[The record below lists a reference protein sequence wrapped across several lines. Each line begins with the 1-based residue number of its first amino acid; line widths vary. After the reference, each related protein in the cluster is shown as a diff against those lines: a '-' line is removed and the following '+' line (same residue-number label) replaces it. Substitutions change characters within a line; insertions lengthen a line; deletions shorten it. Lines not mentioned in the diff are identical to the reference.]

1 MADRNSGKRKKEGG
15 EENNQN
21 IKDKIAVLNPHLS
34 IIILNVLNAPIKNTV
49 SGWIKIQD
57 PHTY

>member
-15 EENNQN
+15 EQDNQN
-21 IKDKIAVLNPHLS
+21 RKDKIAVLNPHLS
-34 IIILNVLNAPIKNTV
+34 IVILNVLNAPIKNTE
-49 SGWIKIQD
+49 WIKIQD